1 MLPPIT
7 NKKMA
12 VQQQLGDYNHC
23 KCPLPYQRKT
33 LSQLT
38 PHLGHFP
45 KVRTGWLDL
54 GWTGQFDNE
63 IELLQRVFAEKSSPS
78 CLADTLL

>member
-1 MLPPIT
+1 MSTSLSEKNPEPAYPP
-7 NKKMA
+7 
-12 VQQQLGDYNHC
+12 H
-23 KCPLPYQRKT
+23 
-33 LSQLT
+33 S
-38 PHLGHFP
+38 GHFP